1 MASEKIGFEESL
13 GDNVVGA
20 GRCAGCAACV
30 IACPFMCLEYVD
42 ETPSLVKDCQSCGIC
57 TRVCPRYEWNQQKVE
72 EHIFGR
78 QRSPTEEF
86 GVFRQLSLAQAVDKR
101 IQKACQ
107 DGGLVSALL
116 AFALENKIIEAAVV
130 SGLSPEKPFYAVPR
144 LITSVEEVLECSGTR
159 YTYSPNMLALKEAL
173 KQKRTSLAFV
183 GTPCQIQAL
192 RKMEL
197 VPLKKYVAPIKFTIG
212 LMCTESFTYEGLI
225 ETEIK
230 NKLKIAPEQIKKM
243 NIKGKIIIQT
253 KMGGEKTLSLKEAK
267 IYTRQGCHHCQDFS
281 SELADISA
289 GGLGL
294 TGWTFTVIRTD
305 KGQEIF
311 QTAEKAGAIRTKPVD
326 KEGKPWMLLHMLSR
340 RKRKG

>member
-1 MASEKIGFEESL
+1 V
-13 GDNVVGA
+13 N
-20 GRCAGCAACV
+20 
-30 IACPFMCLEYVD
+30 
-42 ETPSLVKDCQSCGIC
+42 
-57 TRVCPRYEWNQQKVE
+57 
-72 EHIFGR
+72 
-78 QRSPTEEF
+78 
-86 GVFRQLSLAQAVDKR
+86 KR

-197 VPLKKYVAPIKFTIG
+197 VPLKKYVAPIEFTIG

-253 KMGGEKTLSLKEAK
+253 KMGEEKTLSLKEAK